1 VRRALNRL
9 GFFTLTLWVAVTI
22 NFLLPRLMPGS
33 PADAA
38 LAKIARRGPV
48 DAGTRRAIEALLG
61 VPTGST
67 WDQYVDY
74 LGRVGRFDFGLSYS
88 YYPQSVDHVVAG
100 ALPWT
105 LVLVGSVTVIS
116 AVLGFGLGTLA
127 AWRRGTWLDSAPTL
141 SSMAIAAFPYF
152 WTALMLL
159 YVLGYLLHWFP
170 TSGAYGA
177 TTVPN
182 PSWGFVSEAAWHGV
196 LPAVTIVLTS
206 LGGSMIGM
214 RNNVITTLG
223 EDYVTFAEAN
233 GLHPRTI
240 ALRYGARNALLPT
253 LTAFGLSLGSVV
265 GGSLLV
271 EAVFRYPGMG
281 LLLYNAV
288 INQDYPLMQACFLM
302 ITVSTLVANL
312 AVDLVYG
319 FLDPRTRRTS

>member
-1 VRRALNRL
+1 MTRALKRIGL
-9 GFFTLTLWVAVTI
+9 FALTLWVAVTI

-48 DAGTRRAIEALLG
+48 DEGTRRSIEALLG

-74 LGRVGRFDFGLSYS
+74 LGRVLRFDFGTSYS
-88 YYPQSVDHVVAG
+88 YYPQTVSQVVG
-100 ALPWT
+100 NSLPWT

-116 AVLGFGLGTLA
+116 AVIGFGLGTMS
-127 AWRRGTWLDSAPTL
+127 AWRRGTWLDSVPTL

-152 WTALMLL
+152 WTALLLL
-159 YVLGYLLHWFP
+159 YVFGYQLHWFP

-177 TTVPN
+177 TTIPN
-182 PSWGFVSEAAWHGV
+182 VSWQFVGEAFWHGMM
-196 LPAVTIVLTS
+196 PAVTILLTS

-233 GLHPRTI
+233 GLRPRTI
-240 ALRYGARNALLPT
+240 ALRYGARNALLPS

-265 GGSLLV
+265 GGSMLV

-281 LLLYNAV
+281 WLLYNAV
-288 INQDYPLMQACFLM
+288 VNQDYPLMQACFLM

-312 AVDLVYG
+312 VVDLVYG
-319 FLDPRTRRTS
+319 FLDPRTRRTA

>member
-74 LGRVGRFDFGLSYS
+74 LGRVARFDFGLSYS

-177 TTVPN
+177 TTIPN
-182 PSWGFVSEAAWHGV
+182 PSLGFVSEAARHGV
-196 LPAVTIVLTS
+196 LPAVTIILTS

>member
-9 GFFTLTLWVAVTI
+9 GFFALTLWVAITL

-48 DAGTRRAIEALLG
+48 DEGTRRAIEALLG
-61 VPTGST
+61 VPTGSL

-74 LGRVGRFDFGLSYS
+74 LGRVVRFDFGLSYS
-88 YYPQSVDHVVAG
+88 YYPQSVNHVVAG

-105 LVLVGSVTVIS
+105 LTLVGSVTVIS
-116 AVLGFGLGTLA
+116 AVLGFALGTLA
-127 AWRRGTWLDSAPTL
+127 AWRRGTWLDSVPTL

-159 YVLGYLLHWFP
+159 YLLGYTLHWFP

-177 TTVPN
+177 TTIPA
-182 PSWGFVSEAAWHGV
+182 PTWGFIGEAFWHGV
-196 LPAVTIVLTS
+196 LPAVTILLTS

-240 ALRYGARNALLPT
+240 ALRYGARNALLPS

-271 EAVFRYPGMG
+271 ETVFHYPGMG

-288 INQDYPLMQACFLM
+288 LNQDFPLMQACFLI

-312 AVDLVYG
+312 IVDLVYG
-319 FLDPRTRRTS
+319 FLDPRTRRTA

>member
-1 VRRALNRL
+1 MRRALNRL

-74 LGRVGRFDFGLSYS
+74 LGRVARFDFGLSYS

-177 TTVPN
+177 TTIPN
-182 PSWGFVSEAAWHGV
+182 PSLGFVSEAARHGV
-196 LPAVTIVLTS
+196 LPAVTIILTS